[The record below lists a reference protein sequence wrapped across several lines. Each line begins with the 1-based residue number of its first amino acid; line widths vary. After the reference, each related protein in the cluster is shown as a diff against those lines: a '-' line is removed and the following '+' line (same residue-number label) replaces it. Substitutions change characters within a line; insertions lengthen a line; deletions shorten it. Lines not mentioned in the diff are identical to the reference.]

1 MLLLVGL
8 GNPTPDSENNR
19 HNIGFKIIDAI
30 NKKFGLSKQKPKFKG
45 LLIRKPRVLEIG
57 IGDGEKISAD
67 AKLYSKIN
75 YIGCDIF
82 ADGVLRAIRNSKENS
97 LKNLFVFH
105 LNIQDILPFI
115 SAKYFDGIRVFFPD
129 PWPKTKHK
137 RRRTFNNELVQTL
150 SSKLK
155 KNGFIHFATDHGDYF
170 LDALVLLQDQG
181 YRMDD
186 ISPNSWKYN
195 EFNALDTKFEKKALD
210 KNHKLFYFSVLKNY

>member
-1 MLLLVGL
+1 MFESKNKYFGRKKGKSFARLEQFQKYLV
-8 GNPTPDSENNR
+8 PPSKDFFKQ
-19 HNIGFKIIDAI
+19 IG
-30 NKKFGLSKQKPKFKG
+30 
-45 LLIRKPRVLEIG
+45 KPRVLEIG
-57 IGDGEKISAD
+57 IGDGEKISSD
-67 AKLYSKIN
+67 AKLYSNIN

-97 LKNLFVFH
+97 LKNLVVFH

-115 SAKYFDGIRVFFPD
+115 PAKYFDGIRVFFPD

-155 KNGFIHFATDHGDYF
+155 KNGYIHFATDHDDYF

-181 YRMDD
+181 YRMDN

-195 EFNALDTKFEKKALD
+195 EFNALNTKFEKKALD